1 MSDSKYSDY
10 IDAVLKEIP
19 DASPDEIHSAFEKYE
34 NEFYIPP
41 QDALR
46 SVLRKFQSETDTPS
60 KSKPIQQRQT
70 KKVVQFN
77 ELKGDDKDVEI
88 EVAVVS
94 HNLRQQLIRGEE
106 RQIAFGMIE
115 DLPWEDEQKRTRWE
129 YKDWGSNSQLLP
141 GSIIRLEG
149 ASVNEYNGKMSIN
162 INQSSRI
169 VVLQE
174 GTGTTVKTEDPQDI
188 AELPNDG
195 YVTVV
200 GRVLSIKNDQ
210 IHRRDGSGSI
220 DVVRGRIADSS
231 GHIGFLSWEPFSHE
245 VGALIKISG
254 AQIKTFRDTPELNF
268 GRTTKIE
275 PYHDSKFSSVDD
287 LKQSSMTTISNLR
300 DGTRDADVIVQ
311 ITDWMKRT
319 FERDGEERH
328 LWSGQAIDPTGSC
341 KMTVWEEVSFDAKD
355 LPIFVKITSAR
366 VTAWQG
372 IPDIMVDSASQ
383 LTVLEDPP
391 WEGDIDPESHFVEV
405 KLDDLVAGGSRVGIE
420 TQGTIVSVKEDSGLI
435 LRCSECRKV
444 MREGRCFEHG
454 EQPGEEDIRLRLILD
469 AHGSTASILANKEAS
484 LHLTGLDEKEF
495 KKSIEAGQD
504 QFMMDLRSR
513 LLTSFAVV
521 KGRAI
526 IDGQG
531 AMILASEIS
540 IPERDPQMRAT
551 ELRALWGWD

>member
-1 MSDSKYSDY
+1 MTDSKYSDY

-19 DASPDEIHSAFEKYE
+19 DASPAEIHSAFEKYE

-46 SVLRKFQSETDTPS
+46 SVLRKFQSDMDSPS
-60 KSKPIQQRQT
+60 KSKPLQQRQT

-174 GTGTTVKTEDPQDI
+174 GAGISVKTEDPQDI
-188 AELPNDG
+188 ADLPNDG

-210 IHRRDGSGSI
+210 IHRKDGSGSI
-220 DVVRGRIADSS
+220 DVVRGRLADAS

-275 PYHDSKFSSVDD
+275 QYHDSKFSSVDD
-287 LKQSSMTTISNLR
+287 LKQSSMTTISELR
-300 DGTRDADVIVQ
+300 DGTRDADIIVQ
-311 ITDWMKRT
+311 ITEWSKRT
-319 FERDGEERH
+319 FERDGQERH
-328 LWSGQAIDPTGSC
+328 LWSGQAIDPTGTC
-341 KMTVWEEVSFDAKD
+341 KMTVWEDVPFEANDI
-355 LPIFVKITSAR
+355 PIFVKITSAR
-366 VTAWQG
+366 ITAWQG
-372 IPDIMVDSASQ
+372 IPDIMVDTASQ
-383 LTVLEDPP
+383 ITVLDDAP
-391 WEGDIDPESHFVEV
+391 WDGDINPESHFVEV
-405 KLDDLVAGGSRVGIE
+405 RLDELAAGGSRAGIE
-420 TQGTIVSVKEDSGLI
+420 TQGTIVSIRDDSGLI
-435 LRCSECRKV
+435 LRCPECRKV
-444 MREGRCFEHG
+444 MREGRCFDHG
-454 EQPGEEDIRLRLILD
+454 EQQGEEDIRIRLILD
-469 AHGSTASILANKEAS
+469 AEGSTTSILVNKESS
-484 LHLTGLDEKEF
+484 LKLTGLNEKEF
-495 KKSIEAGQD
+495 KQSIQEGQD
-504 QFMMDLRSR
+504 QFIMDLRTR
-513 LLTSFAVV
+513 LLTAYAVV

-531 AMILASEIS
+531 MMIIASEIE
-540 IPERDPQMRAT
+540 IPQRDPQMRAT
-551 ELRALWGWD
+551 ELRAKWGWN